1 MLHQLTGRKIPMKW
15 KFVNTEGKREGGRTA
30 KSHLWMA
37 LCCLTFMP
45 LLVFLFEELV
55 ERVYL
60 AVNFN
65 RELTGHRAVENRDV
79 AHSPF
84 DSAVVKI
91 NDISVFVVK
100 YLLFEINGYIGLR
113 GQYSELNFPSHDL
126 VDHLLCGK
134 QFLASGGRTDLEFLV
149 CCF

>member
-1 MLHQLTGRKIPMKW
+1 MEVRQYR
-15 KFVNTEGKREGGRTA
+15 REERGWPNSKEPSLDG
-30 KSHLWMA
+30 SL
-37 LCCLTFMP
+37 LFDFMP

-84 DSAVVKI
+84 DSAVVK
-91 NDISVFVVK
+91 N
-100 YLLFEINGYIGLR
+100 
-113 GQYSELNFPSHDL
+113 Q
-126 VDHLLCGK
+126 
-134 QFLASGGRTDLEFLV
+134 
-149 CCF
+149 